1 MSFKKI
7 YTNIKAL
14 YGITENRPRRKSGL
28 EMKEFKVLENA
39 WLMVSENREIENFGS
54 MSTLPEFSG
63 PHLDCSGKYILPC
76 FVDSH
81 THLIHA
87 GSRELEFEDRIKGLS
102 YEQIAEKGGG
112 ILNSAA
118 KLSGMGADELF
129 ETALQRLNQAMAL
142 GTGAIEI
149 KSGYGLDTLNE
160 IKMLKV
166 AHRLR
171 EVSPIPVK
179 ITFLGA
185 HAIPAAY
192 KNRGDDYIN
201 LIVRET
207 MPRIADECPA
217 DYIDVFCETNYFSV
231 AQMERL
237 LEEGAKYGMKPKVHV
252 NQFNSIGAVQAA
264 INHGAISVD
273 HLEEMT
279 DSDFKSLK
287 QSSTLPVAL
296 PACSFFIKIPY
307 TPARKVI
314 DIGMPLVLASDYNP
328 GSSPCLSMPFVV
340 SLACIHM
347 GITPEEAFNA
357 ATLNGAAAL
366 EIEDEMGSIEIGK
379 KANFIITRPVS
390 SLSYLPYSFAEN
402 WIDRVEM

>member
-201 LIVRET
+201 LIVHEM
-207 MPRIADECPA
+207 MPRIADESPA

-237 LEEGAKYGMKPKVHV
+237 IEEGAKYGMKPKVHV

-279 DSDFKSLK
+279 DSDFESLK

-314 DIGMPLVLASDYNP
+314 DMGMPLVLASDYNP

-366 EIEDEMGSIEIGK
+366 EIENETGSIEIGK